1 MAWLWRSQAISFLQV
16 PMHPFLLLLCFNI
29 FSTSTVNPWLVT
41 AANLWG
47 KALKFSG
54 PLFIGMEG
62 MSSLLV
68 AQKVGQEG
76 KKLVDRGETYQL
88 GMLIAAAAA
97 YVTSAWWIVVS
108 HHGCFK
114 QSYPTAAASP
124 LSSTLLGVA
133 LTAFLFP
140 NGHWIRP
147 TADERH
153 RVVLSRPIHRVQRV
167 VMWL

>member
-1 MAWLWRSQAISFLQV
+1 
-16 PMHPFLLLLCFNI
+16 
-29 FSTSTVNPWLVT
+29 VNPWLVT

-97 YVTSAWWIVVS
+97 YVTSAWWIVVVRVLVALVT
-108 HHGCFK
+108 CR
-114 QSYPTAAASP
+114 TD
-124 LSSTLLGVA
+124 LGVPPGCSNSHTRPP
-133 LTAFLFP
+133 LLHLYPRLFL
-140 NGHWIRP
+140 
-147 TADERH
+147 AS
-153 RVVLSRPIHRVQRV
+153 L
-167 VMWL
+167 